1 MWQGA
6 IQFDEK
12 ELNLI
17 LLLSSEIVQ
26 SYIIQNKISKNDKK
40 KKWYKVISANKEPE
54 QKVNIKK
61 VNRLY
66 DQCSR
71 LS

>member
-26 SYIIQNKISKNDKK
+26 SCIIQNKISKNDKK
-40 KKWYKVISANKEPE
+40 KKWYKVISANKETK

-61 VNRLY
+61 SIDCMINAV
-66 DQCSR
+66 D
-71 LS
+71 